1 MAYVFFSIS
10 AYIFMRA
17 FEVVFADD
25 KEAIWFKRTVR
36 IIGSLVL
43 YTAIA
48 AMILFYFSG
57 VHLLGFN
64 PK

>member
-17 FEVVFADD
+17 FEVVFADY
-25 KEAIWFKRTVR
+25 KQVIWYKRTSQA
-36 IIGSLVL
+36 IGCLVL
-43 YTAIA
+43 YTAVA
-48 AMILFYFSG
+48 AMIVFYFSG
-57 VHLLGFN
+57 IHLLGFN